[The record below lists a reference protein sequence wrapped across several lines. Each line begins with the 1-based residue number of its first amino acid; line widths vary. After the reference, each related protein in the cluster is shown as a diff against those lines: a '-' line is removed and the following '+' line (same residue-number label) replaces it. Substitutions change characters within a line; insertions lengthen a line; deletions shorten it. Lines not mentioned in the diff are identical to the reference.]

1 VPTWLIIV
9 IVVLLVLIVGGM
21 IARSMLQK
29 RTTGEFRARLE
40 RANHDLAEAAAA
52 DRGWDRATLESAAQ
66 RIFTEQKGAEATE
79 LLLVEVI
86 DRPGTDQDQAVFRV
100 GAEGGHH
107 FLTLGRRE
115 GDWVLESL
123 T

>member
-1 VPTWLIIV
+1 
-9 IVVLLVLIVGGM
+9 M

-29 RTTGEFRARLE
+29 RTEGEFRAQLE

-52 DRGWDRATLESAAQ
+52 DRGWDRETLMSSAQ
-66 RIFTEQKGAEATE
+66 RIFAEQKGAEPDE

-86 DRPGTDQDQAVFRV
+86 DRPGTDQDQAVFRC
-100 GAEGGHH
+100 GAEGSHH
-107 FLTLGRRE
+107 FLTLGRRD